1 MLPTS
6 LFAGVNFR
14 YAIQKCCEQIGWQ
27 IADLN
32 ENRALLRF
40 ETGIGRTQNL
50 FILRYDS
57 TLEFSAPSVLQ
68 FETEDQI
75 PNYLLIMLLR
85 RNTENKI
92 GFWCIETLDG
102 KLTSSYMHNADLS
115 RIDVE
120 YFADV
125 AQFLVR
131 ECREVE
137 ETMNKMSRAGR
148 LASPVMESERIR

>member
-1 MLPTS
+1 MMADS

-14 YAIQKCCEQIGWQ
+14 QAVQKCCGQIGWQ

-32 ENRALLRF
+32 DNRALLQF
-40 ETGIGRTQNL
+40 ETALGRTQNL

-57 TLEFSAPSVLQ
+57 TLEFSAPSAFR

-75 PNYLLIMLLR
+75 PQRILLMLLR

-92 GFWCIETLDG
+92 GFWCIKMLNG

-115 RIDVE
+115 CMIDVE
-120 YFADV
+120 YFTRV
-125 AQFLVR
+125 VRFLVR
-131 ECREVE
+131 ECEEVE
-137 ETMNKMSRAGR
+137 RVVGKMSVLQMG
-148 LASPVMESERIR
+148 